1 MARIVVVDDE
11 RAIAEGVAAYLRR
24 DGHDVETAATAQAAI
39 ELGRTGPDIV
49 ILDLMLAGG
58 SGFDVL
64 RTLRG
69 EGSRVPV
76 IILSAR
82 VDVIDRVAGLEL
94 GADDYVTKPFE
105 PRELVARVGAVLR
118 RVQPPAGVQVDA
130 APGPGRAF
138 GGEASQRVLDLDL
151 DEAAREVRRGP
162 DVLPLTRTEFDL
174 LVALA
179 EHPGHVLSRVQLA
192 ERIFGGLY
200 EESDRTVDSHVRNL
214 RRKLGVRPDGGDYVE
229 TVRGVGYRVA
239 RG

>member
-1 MARIVVVDDE
+1 MTRIIVVDDE

-24 DGHDVETAATAQAAI
+24 EGHEIETAATPARAI
-39 ELGRTGPDIV
+39 ELGRTGPDLMV
-49 ILDLMLAGG
+49 LDVMLAGG

-69 EGSRVPV
+69 EGIHLPV

-82 VDVIDRVAGLEL
+82 VDLVDRVTGLEL

-118 RVQPPAGVQVDA
+118 RARRAAG
-130 APGPGRAF
+130 
-138 GGEASQRVLDLDL
+138 ASDDSLPLMLCDLEIDLD
-151 DEAAREVRRGP
+151 AREVTRGAEHL
-162 DVLPLTRTEFDL
+162 VITRTEFDL

-179 EHPGHVLSRVQLA
+179 SNPGRVMTRGTLA

-200 EESDRTVDSHVRNL
+200 EESDRTIDSHVRNL
-214 RRKLGVRPDGGDYVE
+214 RRKLGGGPGGREYVE
-229 TVRGVGYRVA
+229 TVRGVGYRA
-239 RG
+239 PSPRPQPG

>member
-1 MARIVVVDDE
+1 VARIVVVDDE
-11 RAIAEGVAAYLRR
+11 RAIADGVAAYLRR
-24 DGHDVETAATAQAAI
+24 DGHDVETAATPETAV
-39 ELGRTGPDIV
+39 ELGRASPDLV

-69 EGSRVPV
+69 EGNRVPV

-118 RVQPPAGVQVDA
+118 RTQPGGGP
-130 APGPGRAF
+130 APGPGLAGPEPAETPDIR
-138 GGEASQRVLDLDL
+138 RVHDLEIVD
-151 DEAAREVRRGP
+151 ATREVRRGA
-162 DVLPLTRTEFDL
+162 DEVGLTRTEFDL
-174 LVALA
+174 LVVLA
-179 EHPGHVLSRVQLA
+179 EHPGHVLSRSQLA
-192 ERIFGGLY
+192 GRIFGGLY
-200 EESDRTVDSHVRNL
+200 EESDRTIDSHVRNL
-214 RRKLGVRPDGGDYVE
+214 RRKLGARPDGGEYVE

-239 RG
+239 RP

>member
-1 MARIVVVDDE
+1 MTRITVVDDE
-11 RAIAEGVAAYLRR
+11 PAIAEGVAAYLRR
-24 DGHDVETAATAQAAI
+24 DGHTVEVAASAPAAI
-39 ELGRTGPDIV
+39 ELGRTGPDLM
-49 ILDLMLAGG
+49 ILDLMLGGG

-69 EGSRVPV
+69 EGCRVPV

-118 RVQPPAGVQVDA
+118 RTH
-130 APGPGRAF
+130 
-138 GGEASQRVLDLDL
+138 
-151 DEAAREVRRGP
+151 DEARPTEGAGPQGEGCLRVRDLVVDVAAHETRRGGTMIA
-162 DVLPLTRTEFDL
+162 LTRTEFDL

-179 EHPGHVLSRVQLA
+179 EHPGHVMSRVQLA
-192 ERIFGGLY
+192 SRIFGGLY

-214 RRKLGVRPDGGDYVE
+214 RHKLGRAPGGGEYVE
-229 TVRGVGYRVA
+229 TVRGVGYRVP

>member
-1 MARIVVVDDE
+1 MTRIVVVDDE
-11 RAIAEGVAAYLRR
+11 RAIADGVAAYLRR
-24 DGHDVETAATAQAAI
+24 DGHDVDTAATPARAL
-39 ELGRTGPDIV
+39 ELGRTGPDLM

-82 VDVIDRVAGLEL
+82 VDLVDRVAGLEL

-118 RVQPPAGVQVDA
+118 RARPGSPEPAA
-130 APGPGRAF
+130 AWPIT
-138 GGEASQRVLDLDL
+138 LDDL
-151 DEAAREVRRGP
+151 AIDEAAREVRRG
-162 DVLPLTRTEFDL
+162 VELVPLTRTEFDL
-174 LVALA
+174 LAVLA
-179 EHPGHVLSRVQLA
+179 GHPGRVMTRTQLA
-192 ERIFGGLY
+192 EQIFGGLY
-200 EESDRTVDSHVRNL
+200 EESDRTIDSHVRNL
-214 RRKLGVRPDGGDYVE
+214 RRKLGSRPDGGDYVE

-239 RG
+239 RA

>member
-1 MARIVVVDDE
+1 VPRIAVVDDE
-11 RAIAEGVAAYLRR
+11 PAIAEGVAAYLRR
-24 DGHDVETAATAQAAI
+24 DGHTVEVAASVPAALDV
-39 ELGRTGPDIV
+39 GRTGPDLM
-49 ILDLMLAGG
+49 ILDLMLGGG

-69 EGSRVPV
+69 EGYRVPV

-118 RVQPPAGVQVDA
+118 RTQGEPRSQVDA
-130 APGPGRAF
+130 APRDPGAA
-138 GGEASQRVLDLDL
+138 GGMRIRDLVVNDS
-151 DEAAREVRRGP
+151 AREVTRGRV
-162 DVLPLTRTEFDL
+162 DIAVTRTEFDL

-179 EHPGHVLSRVQLA
+179 EHPGHVMSRGQLA
-192 ERIFGGLY
+192 SRIFGGLY

-214 RRKLGVRPDGGDYVE
+214 RHKLGVPPDGGEYIE

>member
-11 RAIAEGVAAYLRR
+11 RTIADGVAAYLRR
-24 DGHDVETAATAQAAI
+24 DGYQVETAGTVAAAVA
-39 ELGRTGPDIV
+39 LGRTRPDLV

-69 EGSRVPV
+69 EGVRVPV

-105 PRELVARVGAVLR
+105 PREVVARVGAVLR
-118 RVQPPAGVQVDA
+118 RTRAESGIEAG
-130 APGPGRAF
+130 GPDPTGRT
-138 GGEASQRVLDLDL
+138 ASSRRILDLDIS
-151 DEAAREVRRGP
+151 EAEREVRRGSQAL
-162 DVLPLTRTEFDL
+162 DLTRTEFDL
-174 LVALA
+174 LVVLA
-179 EHPGHVLSRVQLA
+179 EHPGHVLSRRQLA
-192 ERIFGGLY
+192 ERLFGGTY
-200 EESDRTVDSHVRNL
+200 EESDRTIDSHVRNL
-214 RRKLGVRPDGGDYVE
+214 RRKLGTRPDDGVYVE

-239 RG
+239 RT

>member
-11 RAIAEGVAAYLRR
+11 RTIADGVAAYLRR
-24 DGHDVETAATAQAAI
+24 DGYQVETAGTVAAAVA
-39 ELGRTGPDIV
+39 LGRTRPDLV

-69 EGSRVPV
+69 EGVRVPV

-105 PRELVARVGAVLR
+105 PREVVARVGAVLR
-118 RVQPPAGVQVDA
+118 RTRAESGIEAG
-130 APGPGRAF
+130 GPDPTGRT
-138 GGEASQRVLDLDL
+138 ASSRRILDLDIS
-151 DEAAREVRRGP
+151 EAEREVRRGSQAL
-162 DVLPLTRTEFDL
+162 DLTRTEFDL
-174 LVALA
+174 LVVLA
-179 EHPGHVLSRVQLA
+179 EHPGHVLSRRQLA
-192 ERIFGGLY
+192 ERLFGGTY
-200 EESDRTVDSHVRNL
+200 EESDRTIDSHVRNL
-214 RRKLGVRPDGGDYVE
+214 RRKLGTRPDDGVYVE

-239 RG
+239 RA

>member
-1 MARIVVVDDE
+1 MSRIAVVDDE
-11 RAIAEGVAAYLRR
+11 PTIAEGVAAYLRR
-24 DGHDVETAATAQAAI
+24 DGHAVEVAATAPAAI
-39 ELGRTGPDIV
+39 ELGRTGPDLM
-49 ILDLMLAGG
+49 ILDLMLGGG

-69 EGSRVPV
+69 EGCRVPV

-118 RVQPPAGVQVDA
+118 RAQGETRATVDA
-130 APGPGRAF
+130 QPRRRADT
-138 GGEASQRVLDLDL
+138 SRVRDLVAN
-151 DEAAREVRRGP
+151 EAAREVRRGSTEI
-162 DVLPLTRTEFDL
+162 VLTRTEFDL

-179 EHPGHVLSRVQLA
+179 EHPGHVMSREQLA
-192 ERIFGGLY
+192 SRLFGGLY

-214 RRKLGVRPDGGDYVE
+214 RHKLGAGPDGREYIE

>member
-1 MARIVVVDDE
+1 MSRIAVVDDE
-11 RAIAEGVAAYLRR
+11 PTIAEGVAAYLRR
-24 DGHDVETAATAQAAI
+24 DGHAVEIAASAPAGI
-39 ELGRTGPDIV
+39 ELGRTGPDLM
-49 ILDLMLAGG
+49 ILDLMLGGG

-69 EGSRVPV
+69 EGRSVPV

-118 RVQPPAGVQVDA
+118 RAQGEARAAVDA
-130 APGPGRAF
+130 SPS
-138 GGEASQRVLDLDL
+138 GEGIARVLDLRVN
-151 DEAAREVRRGP
+151 EAAREVRRGSTEIA
-162 DVLPLTRTEFDL
+162 LTRTEFDL

-179 EHPGHVLSRVQLA
+179 EHPGHVMSREQLA
-192 ERIFGGLY
+192 NRLFGGLY

-214 RRKLGVRPDGGDYVE
+214 RHKLGAGPDGGEYIE

-239 RG
+239 RR

>member
-1 MARIVVVDDE
+1 MTRIIVVDDE
-11 RAIAEGVAAYLRR
+11 RAIADGVAAYLRR
-24 DGHDVETAATAQAAI
+24 DGHETETAATPTRAV
-39 ELGRTGPDIV
+39 ELGRTDPDLM

-69 EGSRVPV
+69 EGIHVPV

-82 VDVIDRVAGLEL
+82 VDLVDRVTGLEL

-118 RVQPPAGVQVDA
+118 RVRHARGVPDA
-130 APGPGRAF
+130 TPRPI
-138 GGEASQRVLDLDL
+138 VLRDLEIDP
-151 DEAAREVRRGP
+151 EAREVMRGAEQL
-162 DVLPLTRTEFDL
+162 VVTRTEFDL

-179 EHPGHVLSRVQLA
+179 SNPGRVMTRGTLA

-200 EESDRTVDSHVRNL
+200 EEADRTIDSHVRNL
-214 RRKLGVRPDGGDYVE
+214 RRKLGGGPSGGEYVE
-229 TVRGVGYRVA
+229 TVRGVGYRA
-239 RG
+239 PLPRPPAG